1 MTQLLVD
8 DLLVYNGS
16 IKMASGSP
24 AVSCHT
30 VVFTDSTEQELT
42 TAIMYISHYHYYVI
56 YM

>member
-42 TAIMYISHYHYYVI
+42 TAIMYISHYRYYVI